1 MSVVTSTRLRQT
13 SLIEQNKASIV
24 IARETSTSDGAGG
37 YEISTANLASQDIR
51 IYNKKARV
59 LDIDTGGWSTKRE
72 TLGIAKYDAN
82 ILPNTVTNKDTFT
95 HGGKEYIVKDVVNQ
109 YCQENIVFKEVQLEE
124 L

>member
-95 HGGKEYIVKDVVNQ
+95 YDSKEYIVKDVVNQ